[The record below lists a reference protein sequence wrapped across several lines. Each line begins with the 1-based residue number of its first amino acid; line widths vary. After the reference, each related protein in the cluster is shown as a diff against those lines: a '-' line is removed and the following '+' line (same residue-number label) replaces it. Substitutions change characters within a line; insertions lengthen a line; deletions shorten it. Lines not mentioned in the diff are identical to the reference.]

1 MLEIK
6 NGTLNGVEHPAMAAD
21 INLVVDA
28 GEMLC
33 IYAWSSDKRQAIVHT
48 LLGLQPLKSG
58 FMSVDGD
65 VIDERS
71 AAYYRSHT
79 AFVPRDLRLP
89 FTTVGETMQAMMTV
103 DKDLT
108 KGTIESE
115 WRKVSIADGLWNALV
130 EHVGQDILQQMMM
143 VVAVMRGCNHMIID
157 LLPGVMTPEM
167 MGYLRQYTAS
177 GGLIVI
183 ATDDEEVKGQ
193 CDKSLLEPQ

>member
-6 NGTLNGVEHPAMAAD
+6 NGTLSGVEHPATAAD

-33 IYAWSSDKRQAIVHT
+33 IYAWSSAKRQAIVHT

-71 AAYYRSHT
+71 AAYYRNHT

-89 FTTVGETMQAMMTV
+89 FKTVGETMQAMMTV

-115 WRKVSIADGLWNALV
+115 WRKVGIADGLWNALV
-130 EHVGQDILQQMMM
+130 EHIGQDILQQMMM
-143 VVAVMRGCNHMIID
+143 VIAVMRGCNHMIID
-157 LLPGVMTPEM
+157 LLPGAMTPEM
-167 MGYLRQYTAS
+167 MDYLRQYTAS

-193 CDKSLLEPQ
+193 CGKSLLEP

>member
-6 NGTLNGVEHPAMAAD
+6 NGTLSGVEHPAMAAD

-89 FTTVGETMQAMMTV
+89 FKTVGETMQAMMTV

-130 EHVGQDILQQMMM
+130 EHIGQDILQQMMM
-143 VVAVMRGCNHMIID
+143 VIAVMRGCNHMIID
-157 LLPGVMTPEM
+157 LLPGAMTPEM
-167 MGYLRQYTAS
+167 MDYLRQYTAS

-193 CDKSLLEPQ
+193 CDKSLLEP

>member
-6 NGTLNGVEHPAMAAD
+6 NGTLSGVEHPATAAG

-28 GEMLC
+28 GEMFC

-89 FTTVGETMQAMMTV
+89 FKTVGETMQAMMTV

-115 WRKVSIADGLWNALV
+115 WRKVGIADGLWNALV
-130 EHVGQDILQQMMM
+130 EHIGQDILQQMMM
-143 VVAVMRGCNHMIID
+143 VIAVMRGCNHMIID
-157 LLPGVMTPEM
+157 LLPGAMTPEM
-167 MGYLRQYTAS
+167 MDYLRQYTAS

-193 CDKSLLEPQ
+193 CDKSLLEP

>member
-6 NGTLNGVEHPAMAAD
+6 NGTLNGVEHPAMAVD

-33 IYAWSSDKRQAIVHT
+33 IYAWSSAKRQAIVHT

-89 FTTVGETMQAMMTV
+89 FKTVGETMQAMMTV

-115 WRKVSIADGLWNALV
+115 WRKVGIADGLWNALV
-130 EHVGQDILQQMMM
+130 EHVGLDILQQMMM

-157 LLPGVMTPEM
+157 LLPGAMTPEM

-183 ATDDEEVKGQ
+183 ATDDEEVRGQ

>member
-6 NGTLNGVEHPAMAAD
+6 NGTLSGVEHPATAAD

-33 IYAWSSDKRQAIVHT
+33 IYTWSSAKRQAIVHT

-89 FTTVGETMQAMMTV
+89 FKTVGETMQAMMTV

-115 WRKVSIADGLWNALV
+115 WRKVGIADGLWNALV
-130 EHVGQDILQQMMM
+130 EHIGQDILQQMMM
-143 VVAVMRGCNHMIID
+143 VIAVMRGCNHMIID
-157 LLPGVMTPEM
+157 LLPGAMTPEM
-167 MGYLRQYTAS
+167 MDYLRQYTAS

-193 CDKSLLEPQ
+193 CDKSLLEP

>member
-6 NGTLNGVEHPAMAAD
+6 NGTLNGVEHPATAAG

-28 GEMLC
+28 GEMFC

-71 AAYYRSHT
+71 AAYYRTHT

-89 FTTVGETMQAMMTV
+89 FKTVGETMQAMMTI

-115 WRKVSIADGLWNALV
+115 WRKVGIADGLWNALV
-130 EHVGQDILQQMMM
+130 EHIGQDILQQMMM
-143 VVAVMRGCNHMIID
+143 VIAVMRGCNHMIID
-157 LLPGVMTPEM
+157 LLPGAMTPEM
-167 MGYLRQYTAS
+167 MDYLRQYTAS

-193 CDKSLLEPQ
+193 CDKSLLEP

>member
-6 NGTLNGVEHPAMAAD
+6 NGTLSGVEHPATAAG

-28 GEMLC
+28 GEMFC

-89 FTTVGETMQAMMTV
+89 FKTVGETMQAMMTV

-115 WRKVSIADGLWNALV
+115 WRKVGIADGLWNALV
-130 EHVGQDILQQMMM
+130 EHIGQDILQQMMM

-157 LLPGVMTPEM
+157 LLPGAMTPEM
-167 MGYLRQYTAS
+167 MDYLRQYTAS

-193 CDKSLLEPQ
+193 CDKSLLEP

>member
-6 NGTLNGVEHPAMAAD
+6 NGTLSGVEHPAMAAD

-33 IYAWSSDKRQAIVHT
+33 IYAWSNDKRQAIVHT

-89 FTTVGETMQAMMTV
+89 FKTVGETMQAMMTV

-115 WRKVSIADGLWNALV
+115 WRKVGIADGLWNALV
-130 EHVGQDILQQMMM
+130 EHIGQDILQQMMM
-143 VVAVMRGCNHMIID
+143 VIAVMRGCNHMIID
-157 LLPGVMTPEM
+157 LLPGAMTPEM
-167 MGYLRQYTAS
+167 MDYLRQYTAS

-193 CDKSLLEPQ
+193 CDKSLLEP

>member
-6 NGTLNGVEHPAMAAD
+6 NGTLSGVEHPATAAD

-33 IYAWSSDKRQAIVHT
+33 IYAWSSAKRQAIVHT

-71 AAYYRSHT
+71 AVYYRSHT

-89 FTTVGETMQAMMTV
+89 FKTVGETMQAMMTV

-115 WRKVSIADGLWNALV
+115 WRKVGIADGLWNALV
-130 EHVGQDILQQMMM
+130 EHIGQDILQQMMM
-143 VVAVMRGCNHMIID
+143 VIAVMRGCNRIIID
-157 LLPGVMTPEM
+157 QLPGALTPEM
-167 MGYLRQYTAS
+167 LGYLRKYTAS

-193 CDKSLLEPQ
+193 CDKSLLEP

>member
-6 NGTLNGVEHPAMAAD
+6 NGTLNGVEHPATAAD

-48 LLGLQPLKSG
+48 FLGLQPLKSG

-89 FTTVGETMQAMMTV
+89 FKTVGETMQAMMTV

-115 WRKVSIADGLWNALV
+115 WRKVGIADGLWNALV

-143 VVAVMRGCNHMIID
+143 VIAVMRGCNHMIID
-157 LLPGVMTPEM
+157 LLPGAMTPEM
-167 MGYLRQYTAS
+167 MDYLRQYTAS

-193 CDKSLLEPQ
+193 CDKSLLEP

>member
-6 NGTLNGVEHPAMAAD
+6 NGTLNGVEHPATAAD

-48 LLGLQPLKSG
+48 FLGLQPLKSG

-89 FTTVGETMQAMMTV
+89 FKTVGETMQAMMTV

-115 WRKVSIADGLWNALV
+115 WRKVGIADGLWNALV
-130 EHVGQDILQQMMM
+130 EHIGQDILQQMMM

-157 LLPGVMTPEM
+157 LLPGAMTPEM
-167 MGYLRQYTAS
+167 MDDLRQYTAS

-183 ATDDEEVKGQ
+183 ATDDEEVKGH
-193 CDKSLLEPQ
+193 CDKSLLEP

>member
-6 NGTLNGVEHPAMAAD
+6 NGTLSGVEHPATAAD

-33 IYAWSSDKRQAIVHT
+33 IYAWRSAKRQAIVHT

-89 FTTVGETMQAMMTV
+89 FKTVGETMQAMMTV

-115 WRKVSIADGLWNALV
+115 WRKVGIADGLWNALV
-130 EHVGQDILQQMMM
+130 EHIGQDILQQMMM

-157 LLPGVMTPEM
+157 LLPGAMTPEM
-167 MGYLRQYTAS
+167 MDYLRQYTAS

-193 CDKSLLEPQ
+193 CDKSLLEP

>member
-6 NGTLNGVEHPAMAAD
+6 NGTLSGVEHPETAAD
-21 INLVVDA
+21 INLMVDA
-28 GEMLC
+28 GEILC
-33 IYAWSSDKRQAIVHT
+33 VYAWRSDKRQAIVHT

-65 VIDERS
+65 VIDQRS
-71 AAYYRSHT
+71 AAYYRAHT
-79 AFVPRDLRLP
+79 AYVPRDLQLP
-89 FTTVGETMQAMMTV
+89 FKTVGEAMQAIMAV

-108 KGTIESE
+108 KGNIESE
-115 WRKVSIADGLWNALV
+115 CRKVGMADDLWDDSI
-130 EHVGQDILQQMMM
+130 EHVGQGIVQQMMM
-143 VVAVMRGCNHMIID
+143 IVAVMRGCNRIIID
-157 LLPGVMTPEM
+157 QLPGALTPEM
-167 MGYLRQYTAS
+167 LGYLRKYTAS

>member
-1 MLEIK
+1 
-6 NGTLNGVEHPAMAAD
+6 MAAD

-79 AFVPRDLRLP
+79 AFVPRDLQLP
-89 FTTVGETMQAMMTV
+89 FKTVGETMQAMMTV

-115 WRKVSIADGLWNALV
+115 CRKVGMADDLWDDSI
-130 EHVGQDILQQMMM
+130 EHVGQGIVQQMMM
-143 VVAVMRGCNHMIID
+143 IVAVMRGCNHMIID
-157 LLPGVMTPEM
+157 LLPGAMTPEM
-167 MGYLRQYTAS
+167 MDYLRQYTAS

-183 ATDDEEVKGQ
+183 AADDEEVKGQ
-193 CDKSLLEPQ
+193 CDKSLLEP

>member
-6 NGTLNGVEHPAMAAD
+6 NGTLSGVEHPAMAAD

-71 AAYYRSHT
+71 AVYYRSHT

-89 FTTVGETMQAMMTV
+89 FKTVGETMQAMMTV

-115 WRKVSIADGLWNALV
+115 WRKVGIADGLWNALV

-157 LLPGVMTPEM
+157 LLPGAMTPEM
-167 MGYLRQYTAS
+167 MDYLRQYTAS

-193 CDKSLLEPQ
+193 CDKSLLEP

>member
-6 NGTLNGVEHPAMAAD
+6 NGTLSGVEHPATAAG

-28 GEMLC
+28 GEMFC

-71 AAYYRSHT
+71 AAYYRTHT

-89 FTTVGETMQAMMTV
+89 FKTVGETMQAMMTI

-115 WRKVSIADGLWNALV
+115 WRKVGIADGLWNALV
-130 EHVGQDILQQMMM
+130 EHIGQDILQQMMM
-143 VVAVMRGCNHMIID
+143 VIAVMRGCNHMIID
-157 LLPGVMTPEM
+157 LLPGAMTPEM
-167 MGYLRQYTAS
+167 MDYLRQYTAS

-193 CDKSLLEPQ
+193 CDKSLLEP

>member
-6 NGTLNGVEHPAMAAD
+6 NGTLNGVEHPATAAD

-89 FTTVGETMQAMMTV
+89 FKTVGETMQAMMTV

-115 WRKVSIADGLWNALV
+115 WRKVGIADGLWNALV
-130 EHVGQDILQQMMM
+130 EHIGQDILQQMMM
-143 VVAVMRGCNHMIID
+143 VAAVMRGCNHMIID
-157 LLPGVMTPEM
+157 LLPGAMTPEM
-167 MGYLRQYTAS
+167 MDYLRQYTAS

-183 ATDDEEVKGQ
+183 AADDEEVKGQ
-193 CDKSLLEPQ
+193 CDKSLLEP

>member
-6 NGTLNGVEHPAMAAD
+6 NGTLSGVEHPATAAD

-33 IYAWSSDKRQAIVHT
+33 IYAWSSAKRQAIVHT

-71 AAYYRSHT
+71 AAYHRSHT

-89 FTTVGETMQAMMTV
+89 FKTVGETMQAMMTV

-115 WRKVSIADGLWNALV
+115 WRKVGIADGLWNALV
-130 EHVGQDILQQMMM
+130 EHIGQDILQQMMM
-143 VVAVMRGCNHMIID
+143 VIAVMRGCNHMIID
-157 LLPGVMTPEM
+157 LLPGAMTPEM
-167 MGYLRQYTAS
+167 MDYLRQYTAS

-193 CDKSLLEPQ
+193 CDKSLLEP

>member
-6 NGTLNGVEHPAMAAD
+6 NGTLSGVEHPAMAAD

-33 IYAWSSDKRQAIVHT
+33 IYAWSSAKRQAIVHT

-89 FTTVGETMQAMMTV
+89 FKTVGETMQAMMTV

-115 WRKVSIADGLWNALV
+115 WRKVGIADGLWNALV
-130 EHVGQDILQQMMM
+130 EHIGQDILQQMMM
-143 VVAVMRGCNHMIID
+143 VIAVMRGCNHMIID
-157 LLPGVMTPEM
+157 LLPGAMTPEM
-167 MGYLRQYTAS
+167 MDYLRQYTAS

-183 ATDDEEVKGQ
+183 ATDDGKVKGQ

>member
-6 NGTLNGVEHPAMAAD
+6 NGTLSGVEYPATAAD

-28 GEMLC
+28 GEMFC

-71 AAYYRSHT
+71 AAYYRTHT

-89 FTTVGETMQAMMTV
+89 FKTVGETMQAMMTI

-115 WRKVSIADGLWNALV
+115 WRKVGIADGLWNALV
-130 EHVGQDILQQMMM
+130 EHIGQDILQQMMM
-143 VVAVMRGCNHMIID
+143 VIAVMRGCNHMIID
-157 LLPGVMTPEM
+157 LLPGAMTPEM
-167 MGYLRQYTAS
+167 MDYLRQYTAS

-193 CDKSLLEPQ
+193 CDKSLLEP

>member
-6 NGTLNGVEHPAMAAD
+6 NGTLNGVEHPATAAD

-48 LLGLQPLKSG
+48 LLGLQPLKS
-58 FMSVDGD
+58 
-65 VIDERS
+65 ERS

-89 FTTVGETMQAMMTV
+89 FKTVGETMQAMMTV

-115 WRKVSIADGLWNALV
+115 WRKVGIADGLWNALV

-157 LLPGVMTPEM
+157 LLPGAMTPEM

-183 ATDDEEVKGQ
+183 ATDDEEVRGQ
-193 CDKSLLEPQ
+193 CDKSLLEL

>member
-6 NGTLNGVEHPAMAAD
+6 NGTLSGVEHPATAAD

-33 IYAWSSDKRQAIVHT
+33 IYAWRSAKRQAIVHT

-89 FTTVGETMQAMMTV
+89 FKTVGETMQAMMTV

-115 WRKVSIADGLWNALV
+115 WRKVGIADGLWNALV
-130 EHVGQDILQQMMM
+130 EHIGQDILQQMMM

-157 LLPGVMTPEM
+157 LLPGAMTPEM

-193 CDKSLLEPQ
+193 CDKSLLEP

>member
-6 NGTLNGVEHPAMAAD
+6 NGTLSGVEHPAMAAD

-89 FTTVGETMQAMMTV
+89 FKTVGETMQAMMTV

-115 WRKVSIADGLWNALV
+115 WRKVGIADGLWNALV
-130 EHVGQDILQQMMM
+130 EHILQDILQQMMM
-143 VVAVMRGCNHMIID
+143 VIAVMRGCNHMIID
-157 LLPGVMTPEM
+157 LLPGAMTPEM
-167 MGYLRQYTAS
+167 MDYLRQYTAS

-183 ATDDEEVKGQ
+183 ATDDEEVTGQ

>member
-6 NGTLNGVEHPAMAAD
+6 NGTLNGVEHPAMAVD

-33 IYAWSSDKRQAIVHT
+33 IYAWSNDKRQAIVHT

-89 FTTVGETMQAMMTV
+89 FKTVGETMQAMMTV

-115 WRKVSIADGLWNALV
+115 WRKVGIADGLWNALV
-130 EHVGQDILQQMMM
+130 EHIGQDILQQMMM
-143 VVAVMRGCNHMIID
+143 VIAVMRGCNHMIID
-157 LLPGVMTPEM
+157 LLPGAMTPEM
-167 MGYLRQYTAS
+167 MDYLRQYTAS

-193 CDKSLLEPQ
+193 CDKSLLEP

>member
-6 NGTLNGVEHPAMAAD
+6 NGTLSGVEHPATAAD

-33 IYAWSSDKRQAIVHT
+33 IYAWSNDKRQAIVHT

-89 FTTVGETMQAMMTV
+89 FKTVGETMQAMMTV

-115 WRKVSIADGLWNALV
+115 WRKVGIADGLWNALV
-130 EHVGQDILQQMMM
+130 EHIGQDILQQMMM

-157 LLPGVMTPEM
+157 LLPGAMTPEM
-167 MGYLRQYTAS
+167 MDYLRLYTAS

-193 CDKSLLEPQ
+193 CDKSLLEP

>member
-6 NGTLNGVEHPAMAAD
+6 NGTLSGVEHPATAAG

-28 GEMLC
+28 GEMFC

-89 FTTVGETMQAMMTV
+89 FKTVGETMQAMMTI

-115 WRKVSIADGLWNALV
+115 WRKVGIADGLWNALV
-130 EHVGQDILQQMMM
+130 EHIGQDILQQMMM

-157 LLPGVMTPEM
+157 LLPGAMTPEM
-167 MGYLRQYTAS
+167 MDYLRQYTAS

-193 CDKSLLEPQ
+193 CDKSLLEP

>member
-6 NGTLNGVEHPAMAAD
+6 NGTLSGVEHPATAAD

-89 FTTVGETMQAMMTV
+89 FKTVGETMQAMMTV

-115 WRKVSIADGLWNALV
+115 WRKVGIADGLWNALV

-143 VVAVMRGCNHMIID
+143 VVAVMRGCNYMIID
-157 LLPGVMTPEM
+157 LLPGAMTPEM
-167 MGYLRQYTAS
+167 MDYLRQYTAS

-193 CDKSLLEPQ
+193 CDKSLLEP

>member
-6 NGTLNGVEHPAMAAD
+6 NGTLNGVEHPATAAG

-71 AAYYRSHT
+71 AAYYRTHT

-89 FTTVGETMQAMMTV
+89 FKTVGETMQAMMTI

-115 WRKVSIADGLWNALV
+115 WRKVGIADGLWNALV
-130 EHVGQDILQQMMM
+130 EHIGQDILQQMMM
-143 VVAVMRGCNHMIID
+143 VIAVMRGCNHMIID
-157 LLPGVMTPEM
+157 LLPGAMTPEM
-167 MGYLRQYTAS
+167 MDYLRQYTAS

-193 CDKSLLEPQ
+193 CDKSLLEP

>member
-6 NGTLNGVEHPAMAAD
+6 NGTLSGVEHPATAAG

-89 FTTVGETMQAMMTV
+89 FKTVGETMQAMMTV

-115 WRKVSIADGLWNALV
+115 WRKVGIADGLWNALV
-130 EHVGQDILQQMMM
+130 EHIGQDILQQMMM
-143 VVAVMRGCNHMIID
+143 VIAVMRGCNHMIID
-157 LLPGVMTPEM
+157 LLPGAMTPEM
-167 MGYLRQYTAS
+167 MDYLRQYTAS

-183 ATDDEEVKGQ
+183 ATDDEEVRGQ
-193 CDKSLLEPQ
+193 CDKSLLEP

>member
-6 NGTLNGVEHPAMAAD
+6 NGTLNGVEHPATAAD

-33 IYAWSSDKRQAIVHT
+33 IYAWSSAKRQAIVHT

-89 FTTVGETMQAMMTV
+89 FKTVGETMQAMMTV

-115 WRKVSIADGLWNALV
+115 WRKVGITDGLWNALV
-130 EHVGQDILQQMMM
+130 EHIGQDLLQQMMM
-143 VVAVMRGCNHMIID
+143 VIAVMRGCNHMIID
-157 LLPGVMTPEM
+157 LLPGAMTPEM
-167 MGYLRQYTAS
+167 MDYLRQNTAS

-193 CDKSLLEPQ
+193 CDKSLLEP

>member
-1 MLEIK
+1 
-6 NGTLNGVEHPAMAAD
+6 MAAD

-89 FTTVGETMQAMMTV
+89 FKTVGETMQAMMTI

-115 WRKVSIADGLWNALV
+115 WRKVGIADGLWNALV
-130 EHVGQDILQQMMM
+130 EHIGQDILQQMMM
-143 VVAVMRGCNHMIID
+143 VIAVMRGCNHMIID
-157 LLPGVMTPEM
+157 LLPGAMTPEM
-167 MGYLRQYTAS
+167 MDYLRQYTAS

-193 CDKSLLEPQ
+193 CDKSLLEP

>member
-6 NGTLNGVEHPAMAAD
+6 NGTLSGVEHPAMAAD

-71 AAYYRSHT
+71 AVYYRSHT

-89 FTTVGETMQAMMTV
+89 FKTVGETMQAMMTV

-115 WRKVSIADGLWNALV
+115 WRKVGIADGLWNALV
-130 EHVGQDILQQMMM
+130 EHIGQDILQQMMM
-143 VVAVMRGCNHMIID
+143 VIAVMRGCNHMIID
-157 LLPGVMTPEM
+157 LLPGAMTPEM
-167 MGYLRQYTAS
+167 MDYLRQYTAS

-193 CDKSLLEPQ
+193 CDKSLLEP

>member
-6 NGTLNGVEHPAMAAD
+6 NGTLSGVEHPATAVD

-89 FTTVGETMQAMMTV
+89 FKTVGETMQAMMTV

-115 WRKVSIADGLWNALV
+115 WRKVGIADGLWNALV
-130 EHVGQDILQQMMM
+130 EHIGQDILQQMMM
-143 VVAVMRGCNHMIID
+143 VIAVMRGCNHMIID
-157 LLPGVMTPEM
+157 LLPGAMTPEM
-167 MGYLRQYTAS
+167 MDYLRQYTAS

-193 CDKSLLEPQ
+193 CDKSLLEP

>member
-6 NGTLNGVEHPAMAAD
+6 NGTLSGVEHPAMAAD

-89 FTTVGETMQAMMTV
+89 FKTVGETMQAMMTV

-115 WRKVSIADGLWNALV
+115 CRKADDLWDDSI
-130 EHVGQDILQQMMM
+130 EHVGQGIVQQMMM
-143 VVAVMRGCNHMIID
+143 IVAVMRGCNHMIID
-157 LLPGVMTPEM
+157 LLPGAMTPEM
-167 MGYLRQYTAS
+167 MDYLRQYTAS

-183 ATDDEEVKGQ
+183 AADDEEVKGQ
-193 CDKSLLEPQ
+193 CDKSLLESQ

>member
-6 NGTLNGVEHPAMAAD
+6 NGTLSGVEYPAMAAD

-33 IYAWSSDKRQAIVHT
+33 IYAWSSAKRQAIVHT

-89 FTTVGETMQAMMTV
+89 FKTVGETMQAMMTV
-103 DKDLT
+103 DKDLI

-115 WRKVSIADGLWNALV
+115 WRKVGIADGLWNALV
-130 EHVGQDILQQMMM
+130 EHIGQDILQQMMM
-143 VVAVMRGCNHMIID
+143 VIAVMRGCNHMIID
-157 LLPGVMTPEM
+157 LLPGAMTPEM
-167 MGYLRQYTAS
+167 MDYLRQYTAS

-183 ATDDEEVKGQ
+183 ATDDEEVTGQ

>member
-6 NGTLNGVEHPAMAAD
+6 NGTLSGVEHPATAAG

-28 GEMLC
+28 GEMFC

-71 AAYYRSHT
+71 AAYYRNHT

-89 FTTVGETMQAMMTV
+89 FKTVGETMQAMMTV

-115 WRKVSIADGLWNALV
+115 WRKVGIADGLWNALV
-130 EHVGQDILQQMMM
+130 EHIGQDILQQMMM
-143 VVAVMRGCNHMIID
+143 VIAVMRGCNHMIID
-157 LLPGVMTPEM
+157 LLPGAMTPEM
-167 MGYLRQYTAS
+167 M
-177 GGLIVI
+177 
-183 ATDDEEVKGQ
+183 D
-193 CDKSLLEPQ
+193 

>member
-6 NGTLNGVEHPAMAAD
+6 NGTLSGVEHPATAAD

-33 IYAWSSDKRQAIVHT
+33 IYAWSSAKRQAIVHT

-71 AAYYRSHT
+71 AAYYRNHT

-89 FTTVGETMQAMMTV
+89 FKTVGETMQAMMTV

-115 WRKVSIADGLWNALV
+115 WRKVGIADGLWNALV
-130 EHVGQDILQQMMM
+130 EHIGQDILQQMMM
-143 VVAVMRGCNHMIID
+143 VIAVMRGCNHMIID
-157 LLPGVMTPEM
+157 LLPGAMTPEM
-167 MGYLRQYTAS
+167 MDYLRQYTSS

-193 CDKSLLEPQ
+193 CDKSLLEP

>member
-6 NGTLNGVEHPAMAAD
+6 NGTLNGVEHPATAAD

-79 AFVPRDLRLP
+79 AFVPRDLQLP
-89 FTTVGETMQAMMTV
+89 FKTVGETMQAMMTV

-115 WRKVSIADGLWNALV
+115 WRKVGIADGLWNALV

-157 LLPGVMTPEM
+157 LLPGAMTPEM

>member
-6 NGTLNGVEHPAMAAD
+6 NGTLSGVEHPATAAD

-33 IYAWSSDKRQAIVHT
+33 IYAWSNDKRQAIVHT

-89 FTTVGETMQAMMTV
+89 FKTVGETMQAMMTI

-115 WRKVSIADGLWNALV
+115 WRKVGIADGLWNALV
-130 EHVGQDILQQMMM
+130 EHIGQDILQQMMM
-143 VVAVMRGCNHMIID
+143 VVAVMRGCNHIIID
-157 LLPGVMTPEM
+157 LLPGAMTPEM
-167 MGYLRQYTAS
+167 MDYLRQYTAS

-183 ATDDEEVKGQ
+183 ATDDEEVTGQ